1 MPLGKLGGQVKQ
13 SPRISK
19 HIQTYLIGSFSF
31 QYFTEQQ
38 KRRYSCDTSAGGR
51 VGHHLQQR
59 WEWSLR
65 WWMPGCSG
73 HRYLHACRTF
83 VLGQQFAGRR
93 IFAETRFLPNA
104 KVETPSCCKA
114 KVAPEA
120 ILGTFC
126 MVSLMIA
133 VCFLHRPGQADCSN
147 YDSLPN
153 IGFKIGN
160 KAEDFCPRC
169 SILIYF
175 AFSRS

>member
-1 MPLGKLGGQVKQ
+1 MKQ

-31 QYFTEQQ
+31 QYFTEQ
-38 KRRYSCDTSAGGR
+38 KNVDIPLIPGR
-51 VGHHLQQR
+51 
-59 WEWSLR
+59 W
-65 WWMPGCSG
+65 P
-73 HRYLHACRTF
+73 CRTSPSTTLR
-83 VLGQQFAGRR
+83 VVFAVMDARLQWTQVPPCLQDLR
-93 IFAETRFLPNA
+93 PWSAVCRPEIFAETM
-104 KVETPSCCKA
+104 ETQCESGNTKLLQGESGA
-114 KVAPEA
+114 RGN
-120 ILGTFC
+120 LGTFC